1 MSIAKT
7 IYVAGTFDTKGDELR
22 YVAALIREQ
31 SMPAVLVDLSTAKPS
46 ADADIDAK
54 RVAGFHPG
62 GIEAVFTGD
71 RGSAVSAMGLAFERF
86 ILSRD
91 DVGGIIGLGGSGGTA
106 VVTQAMRA
114 LPVGTPR
121 VMVSTVAAGNV
132 SAYVGPNDIAM
143 VNSITDIAG
152 LNRISRTV
160 LANAANSIAG
170 MVRNRR
176 DAEQDDRPALGL
188 TMFGVTTPCV
198 TQVVEQLRDRYECL
212 VFHATGIGG
221 QSMEKLASSGYLAG
235 VLDITT
241 TEVCDLLFDGILPA
255 TEERFGFLAQS
266 NLPYVGSCGALD
278 MVNFAGLETVPE
290 KYRHRNLYVHN
301 PQITLMRTTVE
312 ENVAMGKWIGERLN
326 RSIGPVRFLLPT
338 GGVSLLDAPGQ
349 PFHDPEADEA
359 LFTAIENTVQ
369 QTDERRVLRVPHA
382 INAPQF
388 SSEILRH
395 FNEISRG
402 SSYEV

>member
-1 MSIAKT
+1 MTVPKT
-7 IYVAGTFDTKGDELR
+7 IYVAGSCDTKGDELR
-22 YVAALIREQ
+22 YVTDLIRAQ
-31 SMPAVLVDLSTAKPS
+31 AMSAILVDLSTDKPS
-46 ADADIDAK
+46 ANADVDA
-54 RVAGFHPG
+54 RTVAGFHPG
-62 GIEAVFTGD
+62 GAEAVFTGD

-91 DVGGIIGLGGSGGTA
+91 DVGGMIGLGGSGGTA
-106 VVTQAMRA
+106 MVTQAMRV

-132 SAYVGPNDIAM
+132 SAYVGPNDISM

-160 LANAANSIAG
+160 LSNAANSIAG
-170 MVRNRR
+170 MVSNRQEP
-176 DAEQDDRPALGL
+176 EQDDRPALGL

-198 TQVVEQLRDRYECL
+198 SQIVEQLGDRFECL

-221 QSMEKLASSGYLAG
+221 QSMEKLAASGFLAG

-241 TEVCDLLFDGILPA
+241 TEVCDLLFGGILPA

-278 MVNFAGLETVPE
+278 MVNFAGKDTIPE
-290 KYRHRNLYVHN
+290 KYRDRNLYVHN
-301 PQITLMRTTVE
+301 PQITLMRTTDE
-312 ENVAMGKWIGERLN
+312 ENAAMGTWIGERLN
-326 RSIGPVRFLLPT
+326 RSCGPVRFLLPL

-359 LFTAIENTVQ
+359 LFTAIESTVQ
-369 QTDERRVLRVPHA
+369 KTDDRQVIRVPHA
-382 INAPQF
+382 IN
-388 SSEILRH
+388 SSEFSAEAVRH
-395 FNEISRG
+395 FNEITKGR
-402 SSYEV
+402 

>member
-1 MSIAKT
+1 MPTT
-7 IYVAGTFDTKGDELR
+7 IYVAGSCDTKGDELR
-22 YVAALIREQ
+22 YVANLIKAQ
-31 SMPAVLVDLSTAKPS
+31 GMPAVLVDLSTATP
-46 ADADIDAK
+46 AGNVDIDAK
-54 RVAGFHPG
+54 TVAGFHPG
-62 GIEAVFTGD
+62 GAEAVFTGD
-71 RGSAVSAMGLAFERF
+71 RGSAVSAMGLAFEHF

-91 DVGGIIGLGGSGGTA
+91 DVGGVIGLGGSGGTA
-106 VVTQAMRA
+106 MVTQAMRV

-121 VMVSTVAAGNV
+121 VMVSTVAAGNI
-132 SAYVGPNDIAM
+132 SAYVGPNDISM

-170 MVRNRR
+170 MVRNRKE
-176 DAEQDDRPALGL
+176 AEQDDRPSLGL
-188 TMFGVTTPCV
+188 TMFGVTTPCI
-198 TQVVEQLRDRYECL
+198 TQVVEQLRDRFECL

-241 TEVCDLLFDGILPA
+241 TEVCDLLFGGILPA

-266 NLPYVGSCGALD
+266 TLPYVGSCGALD
-278 MVNFAGLETVPE
+278 MVNFAGIDTVPE

-301 PQITLMRTTVE
+301 PQITLMRTTVA

-326 RSIGPVRFLLPT
+326 RSIGPVRFLLPL

-349 PFHDPEADEA
+349 AFHDPEADSA
-359 LFTAIENTVQ
+359 LFDAIESTVR
-369 QTDERRVLRVPHA
+369 QTDDRQVLRVPHA
-382 INAPQF
+382 INSPEF
-388 SSEILRH
+388 CSEILRH
-395 FNEISRG
+395 FHDISRG
-402 SSYEV
+402 R

>member
-1 MSIAKT
+1 MSVPKT
-7 IYVAGTFDTKGDELR
+7 VYVAGSCDTKGDELH
-22 YVAALIREQ
+22 YVTGIIRAQ
-31 SMPAVLVDLSTAKPS
+31 GVAAVLVDLSTDKPS
-46 ADADIDAK
+46 ANADIDA
-54 RVAGFHPG
+54 RTVAAFHPG
-62 GIEAVFTGD
+62 GVAAVFTGD

-91 DVGGIIGLGGSGGTA
+91 DVGGVIGLGGSGGTA
-106 VVTQAMRA
+106 MVTQAMRV

-160 LANAANSIAG
+160 LSNAANSIAG
-170 MVRNRR
+170 MVRNRQEL
-176 DAEQDDRPALGL
+176 EQEDKPALGL

-198 TQVVEQLRDRYECL
+198 TQVVEQLGDGFECL

-221 QSMEKLASSGYLAG
+221 QSMEKLASSGFLAG

-241 TEVCDLLFDGILPA
+241 TEVCDLLFGGILPA
-255 TEERFGFLAQS
+255 TEDRFSFLAQS
-266 NLPYVGSCGALD
+266 PLPYVGSCGALD
-278 MVNFAGLETVPE
+278 MVNFAGIDTVPE
-290 KYRHRNLYVHN
+290 KYRNRNLYIHN
-301 PQITLMRTTVE
+301 PQITLMRTTLE

-326 RSIGPVRFLLPT
+326 RSIGPVRFLLPL

-349 PFHDPEADEA
+349 PFHDPAADEA
-359 LFTAIENTVQ
+359 LFTAIESTVQ
-369 QTDERRVLRVPHA
+369 QTAERQVLRVPHA
-382 INAPQF
+382 INAPEF
-388 SSEILRH
+388 SSEVARH
-395 FNEISRG
+395 FNEISKGR
-402 SSYEV
+402 

>member
-1 MSIAKT
+1 MTTPKT
-7 IYVAGTFDTKGDELR
+7 IYVAGSCDTKGAELR
-22 YVAALIREQ
+22 YVTDLIRTQ
-31 SMPAVLVDLSTAKPS
+31 TLPVVLVDLSTDKLS
-46 ADADIDAK
+46 ANADVDAPT
-54 RVAGFHPG
+54 VASFHPG
-62 GIEAVFTGD
+62 GAEAVFTGD

-86 ILSRD
+86 ILSRN
-91 DVGGIIGLGGSGGTA
+91 DVAGMIGLGGSGGTA
-106 VVTQAMRA
+106 MVTQAMRV

-132 SAYVGPNDIAM
+132 SAYVGPNDISM

-160 LANAANSIAG
+160 LSNAANSIAG
-170 MVRNRR
+170 MVRNRQEP
-176 DAEQDDRPALGL
+176 EQDDRPALGL

-198 TQVVEQLRDRYECL
+198 SQIVEQLGDRFECL

-221 QSMEKLASSGYLAG
+221 QSMEKLAASGFLAG

-241 TEVCDLLFDGILPA
+241 TEVCDLLFGGILPA

-278 MVNFAGLETVPE
+278 MVNFAGKDTVPE

-301 PQITLMRTTVE
+301 PQITLMRTTAE
-312 ENVAMGKWIGERLN
+312 ENVTMGKWIGERLN
-326 RSIGPVRFLLPT
+326 RSHGQVRFLLPL

-349 PFHDPEADEA
+349 PFHDQEADEA
-359 LFTAIENTVQ
+359 LFAAIESTVQ
-369 QTDERRVLRVPHA
+369 NTDERRVVRVPHA
-382 INAPQF
+382 INSPEF
-388 SSEILRH
+388 SAQAVRH
-395 FNEISRG
+395 FNEITKGR
-402 SSYEV
+402 

>member
-1 MSIAKT
+1 MTMPNT
-7 IYVAGTFDTKGDELR
+7 IYVAGSCDTKGDELR
-22 YVAALIREQ
+22 YVRDLIRAQ
-31 SMPAVLVDLSTAKPS
+31 AMPAVLVDLSTDKPS
-46 ADADIDAK
+46 ADADVDA
-54 RVAGFHPG
+54 RTIASFHPG
-62 GIEAVFTGD
+62 GISAVFTGD

-91 DVGGIIGLGGSGGTA
+91 DVGGMIGLGGSGGTA
-106 VVTQAMRA
+106 MVTQAMRV

-132 SAYVGPNDIAM
+132 SAYVGPNDISM

-160 LANAANSIAG
+160 LSNAANAITG
-170 MVRNRR
+170 MVGNRQMP
-176 DAEQDDRPALGL
+176 EPDDRPALGL

-198 TQVVEQLRDRYECL
+198 SQIVEKLGDRFECL

-221 QSMEKLASSGYLAG
+221 QSMEKLADSGFLAG

-241 TEVCDLLFDGILPA
+241 TEVCDLLFGGILPA
-255 TEERFGFLAQS
+255 TDERFGFLARS
-266 NLPYVGSCGALD
+266 SLPYVGSCGALD
-278 MVNFAGLETVPE
+278 MVNFAGKDTVPE

-301 PQITLMRTTVE
+301 PQITLMRTTTE
-312 ENVAMGKWIGERLN
+312 ENVAMGKWIGARLN
-326 RSIGPVRFLLPT
+326 RSRGPVRFLLPL

-359 LFTAIENTVQ
+359 LFAAIESTVQ
-369 QTDERRVLRVPHA
+369 KTDERQVIRVPHA
-382 INAPQF
+382 INSPEF
-388 SSEILRH
+388 SAQAVRH
-395 FNEISRG
+395 FNEITKGR
-402 SSYEV
+402 

>member
-1 MSIAKT
+1 MSVPKT
-7 IYVAGTFDTKGDELR
+7 VYVAGSCDTKGDELH
-22 YVAALIREQ
+22 YVTDIIRAQ
-31 SMPAVLVDLSTAKPS
+31 GVSAVLVDLSTDKPA
-46 ADADIDAK
+46 ADADIGA
-54 RVAGFHPG
+54 RIVAGFHPG
-62 GIEAVFTGD
+62 GVEAVFTGD

-91 DVGGIIGLGGSGGTA
+91 DVGGVIGLGGSGGTA
-106 VVTQAMRA
+106 MVTQAMRV

-160 LANAANSIAG
+160 LSNAANSIAG
-170 MVRNRR
+170 MVRHRQEL
-176 DAEQDDRPALGL
+176 EQEDKPALGL

-198 TQVVEQLRDRYECL
+198 TQVVERLHDRFECL

-221 QSMEKLASSGYLAG
+221 QSMEKLASSGFLAG

-241 TEVCDLLFDGILPA
+241 TEVCDLLFGGILPA
-255 TEERFGFLAQS
+255 TEDRFSFLAQS
-266 NLPYVGSCGALD
+266 PLPYVGSCGALD
-278 MVNFAGLETVPE
+278 MVNFAGIDTVPE
-290 KYRHRNLYVHN
+290 KYRNRNLYIHN
-301 PQITLMRTTVE
+301 PQITLMRTTLE

-326 RSIGPVRFLLPT
+326 RSIGAVRFLLPL

-359 LFTAIENTVQ
+359 LFAAIESTVQ
-369 QTDERRVLRVPHA
+369 QTAERQVLRVPHA
-382 INAPQF
+382 INAPEF
-388 SSEILRH
+388 SSEVVRH
-395 FNEISRG
+395 FNEISKGR
-402 SSYEV
+402 

>member
-1 MSIAKT
+1 MSVSKT
-7 IYVAGTFDTKGDELR
+7 VYVAGSCDTKGDELH
-22 YVAALIREQ
+22 YVTGIIRTQGVE
-31 SMPAVLVDLSTAKPS
+31 AILVDLSTDKPS
-46 ADADIDAK
+46 ASADIGA
-54 RVAGFHPG
+54 RTVAGFHPG
-62 GIEAVFTGD
+62 GAEAVFTGD

-91 DVGGIIGLGGSGGTA
+91 DVGGVIGLGGSGGTA
-106 VVTQAMRA
+106 MVTQAMRV

-160 LANAANSIAG
+160 LSNAANSIAG
-170 MVRNRR
+170 MVRNRQEL
-176 DAEQDDRPALGL
+176 EQEDKPALGL

-198 TQVVEQLRDRYECL
+198 TQVVEQLGDGFECL

-221 QSMEKLASSGYLAG
+221 QSMEKLASSGFLAG

-241 TEVCDLLFDGILPA
+241 TEVCDLLFGGILPA
-255 TEERFGFLAQS
+255 TENRFSFLAQS
-266 NLPYVGSCGALD
+266 RLPYVGSCGALD
-278 MVNFAGLETVPE
+278 MVNFAGIDTVPE
-290 KYRHRNLYVHN
+290 KYRNRNLYIHN
-301 PQITLMRTTVE
+301 PQITLMRTTLE

-326 RSIGPVRFLLPT
+326 RSIGPVRFLLPL

-349 PFHDPEADEA
+349 PFHDPAADEA
-359 LFTAIENTVQ
+359 LFAAIESTVQ
-369 QTDERRVLRVPHA
+369 QTAERQVIRVPHA
-382 INAPQF
+382 INAPEF
-388 SSEILRH
+388 SSEVVRH
-395 FNEISRG
+395 FNEISKGR
-402 SSYEV
+402 

>member
-1 MSIAKT
+1 MSVPKT
-7 IYVAGTFDTKGDELR
+7 VYVAGSCDTKGDELH
-22 YVAALIREQ
+22 YVTGIIRAQ
-31 SMPAVLVDLSTAKPS
+31 GVAAVLVDLSTDKPS
-46 ADADIDAK
+46 ASADFDA
-54 RVAGFHPG
+54 RTVAGFHPG
-62 GIEAVFTGD
+62 GVAAVFTGD

-91 DVGGIIGLGGSGGTA
+91 DVGGVIGLGGSGGTA
-106 VVTQAMRA
+106 MVTQAMRV

-160 LANAANSIAG
+160 LSNAANSIAG
-170 MVRNRR
+170 MVRNRQEL
-176 DAEQDDRPALGL
+176 EQEDKPALGL

-198 TQVVEQLRDRYECL
+198 TQVVEQLGDGFECL

-221 QSMEKLASSGYLAG
+221 QSMEKLASSGFLAG

-241 TEVCDLLFDGILPA
+241 TEVCDLLFGGILPA
-255 TEERFGFLAQS
+255 TEDRFSFLAQS
-266 NLPYVGSCGALD
+266 PLPYVGSCGALD
-278 MVNFAGLETVPE
+278 MVNFAGIDTVPE
-290 KYRHRNLYVHN
+290 KYRNRNLYIHN
-301 PQITLMRTTVE
+301 PQITLMRTTLE

-326 RSIGPVRFLLPT
+326 RSIGPVRFLLPL

-349 PFHDPEADEA
+349 PFHDPAADEA
-359 LFTAIENTVQ
+359 LFTAIESTVQ
-369 QTDERRVLRVPHA
+369 QTAERQVIRVPYA
-382 INAPQF
+382 INAPEF
-388 SSEILRH
+388 SSEVVRH
-395 FNEISRG
+395 FNEISKGR
-402 SSYEV
+402 

>member
-1 MSIAKT
+1 MTLPKT
-7 IYVAGTFDTKGDELR
+7 IYVAGSCDTKGDELR
-22 YVAALIREQ
+22 YVTDLIRAQ
-31 SMPAVLVDLSTAKPS
+31 AIPAILVDLSTNKPS
-46 ADADIDAK
+46 ANADVDA
-54 RVAGFHPG
+54 RTVAGFHPG
-62 GIEAVFTGD
+62 GAEAVFTGD

-91 DVGGIIGLGGSGGTA
+91 DVGGMIGLGGSGGTA
-106 VVTQAMRA
+106 MVTQAMRV

-132 SAYVGPNDIAM
+132 SAYVGPNDISM

-160 LANAANSIAG
+160 LSNAANSIAG
-170 MVRNRR
+170 MVGNRQ
-176 DAEQDDRPALGL
+176 EPQQDDRPALGL

-198 TQVVEQLRDRYECL
+198 SQIVEQLGGRFECL

-221 QSMEKLASSGYLAG
+221 QSMEKLAASGFLAG

-241 TEVCDLLFDGILPA
+241 TEVCDLLFGGILPA

-266 NLPYVGSCGALD
+266 DLPYVGSCGALD
-278 MVNFAGLETVPE
+278 MVNFAGMDTVPE

-301 PQITLMRTTVE
+301 PQITLMRTTAE
-312 ENVAMGKWIGERLN
+312 ENATMGKWIGERLN
-326 RSIGPVRFLLPT
+326 RSRGPVRFLLPL

-359 LFTAIENTVQ
+359 LFTAIESTVEK
-369 QTDERRVLRVPHA
+369 TDERRVIRVPHA
-382 INAPQF
+382 INSPEFTVEAV
-388 SSEILRH
+388 RH
-395 FNEISRG
+395 FNEITKGR
-402 SSYEV
+402 

>member
-1 MSIAKT
+1 MTVPKT
-7 IYVAGTFDTKGDELR
+7 IYVAGSCDTKGDELR
-22 YVAALIREQ
+22 YVTDLIRAQ
-31 SMPAVLVDLSTAKPS
+31 AMSAILVDLSTDKPS
-46 ADADIDAK
+46 ANADVDA
-54 RVAGFHPG
+54 RTVAGFHPG
-62 GIEAVFTGD
+62 GAEAVFTGD

-91 DVGGIIGLGGSGGTA
+91 DVGGMIGLGGSGGTA
-106 VVTQAMRA
+106 MVTQAMRV

-132 SAYVGPNDIAM
+132 SAYVGPNDISM

-160 LANAANSIAG
+160 LSNAANSIAG
-170 MVRNRR
+170 MVSNRQEP
-176 DAEQDDRPALGL
+176 EQDDRPALGL

-198 TQVVEQLRDRYECL
+198 SQIVEQLGDRFECL

-221 QSMEKLASSGYLAG
+221 QSMEKLAASGFLAG

-241 TEVCDLLFDGILPA
+241 TEVCDLLFGGILPA

-278 MVNFAGLETVPE
+278 MVNFAGKDTIPE
-290 KYRHRNLYVHN
+290 RYRDRNLYVHN
-301 PQITLMRTTVE
+301 PQITLMRTTDE
-312 ENVAMGKWIGERLN
+312 ENAAMGTWIGERLN
-326 RSIGPVRFLLPT
+326 RSCGPVRFLLPL

-359 LFTAIENTVQ
+359 LFTAIESTVQ
-369 QTDERRVLRVPHA
+369 KTDDRQVIRVPHA
-382 INAPQF
+382 IN
-388 SSEILRH
+388 SSEFSAEAVRH
-395 FNEISRG
+395 FNEITKGR
-402 SSYEV
+402 

>member
-22 YVAALIREQ
+22 YVAELIRAQ

-46 ADADIDAK
+46 ADADVDA
-54 RVAGFHPG
+54 REVAGFHPG
-62 GIEAVFTGD
+62 GVAAVFTGD

-176 DAEQDDRPALGL
+176 EAEQDDRPALGL

-266 NLPYVGSCGALD
+266 DLPYVGSCGALD

-301 PQITLMRTTVE
+301 PQITLMRTTVD

-359 LFTAIENTVQ
+359 LFTAIENTVE

-382 INAPQF
+382 INAPEF

-402 SSYEV
+402 S

>member
-1 MSIAKT
+1 MTVPKT
-7 IYVAGTFDTKGDELR
+7 IYVAGSCDTKGDELR
-22 YVAALIREQ
+22 YVTDLIRAQ
-31 SMPAVLVDLSTAKPS
+31 AMSAILVDLSTDKPS
-46 ADADIDAK
+46 ANADVDA
-54 RVAGFHPG
+54 RTVAGFHPG
-62 GIEAVFTGD
+62 GADAVFTGD

-91 DVGGIIGLGGSGGTA
+91 DVGGMIGLGGSGGTA
-106 VVTQAMRA
+106 MVTQAMRV

-132 SAYVGPNDIAM
+132 SAYVGPNDISM

-160 LANAANSIAG
+160 LSNAANSIAG
-170 MVRNRR
+170 MVSNRLEP
-176 DAEQDDRPALGL
+176 EQDDRPALGL

-198 TQVVEQLRDRYECL
+198 SQIVEQLGDRFECL

-221 QSMEKLASSGYLAG
+221 QSMEKLAASGFLAG

-241 TEVCDLLFDGILPA
+241 TEVCDLLFGGILPA

-278 MVNFAGLETVPE
+278 MVNFAGKDTIPE
-290 KYRHRNLYVHN
+290 KYRDRNLYVHN

-312 ENVAMGKWIGERLN
+312 ENAAMGTWIGERLN
-326 RSIGPVRFLLPT
+326 RSCGPVRFLLPL

-359 LFTAIENTVQ
+359 LFTAIESTVQ
-369 QTDERRVLRVPHA
+369 KTDDRQVIRVPHA
-382 INAPQF
+382 IN
-388 SSEILRH
+388 SSEFSAEAVRH
-395 FNEISRG
+395 FNVITKGR
-402 SSYEV
+402 

>member
-22 YVAALIREQ
+22 YVAELIRAQ
-31 SMPAVLVDLSTAKPS
+31 SMPAVLVDLSTVKPS
-46 ADADIDAK
+46 ADADIGAK
-54 RVAGFHPG
+54 QVAGFHPDG
-62 GIEAVFTGD
+62 VGAVFTGD

-198 TQVVEQLRDRYECL
+198 TQVAEQLRDRYECL

-255 TEERFGFLAQS
+255 SEERFGFLAQS